1 MSNGNSSRKEQEES
15 GTPTQ
20 PIRPIEEEKVNINQ
34 TLGYGDYANA
44 PLSAPLAAWKATEL
58 SEVTQAVLDKT
69 REAGAGI
76 VKTTGSGTASPEHQK
91 RIDAKKAKIDTAIL
105 SNFGQ
110 VQSSPEYRSG
120 VSMKS
125 GGTSMGSGKSSTS
138 SGIRMCG
145 SQIGK
150 HMK

>member
-1 MSNGNSSRKEQEES
+1 MSNGSSSRKEQANS

-20 PIRPIEEEKVNINQ
+20 PIRPIEEEKVNINP
-34 TLGYGDYANA
+34 TLGYGDYAND
-44 PLSAPLAAWKATEL
+44 PLAAWKATEL
-58 SEVTQAVLDKT
+58 SGGSQAVLDKT
-69 REAGAGI
+69 REAGAGT
-76 VKTTGSGTASPEHQK
+76 VKTTGGIPSPEHQK

-105 SNFGQ
+105 SEFGQ
-110 VQSSPEYRSG
+110 VQSSPEYRSE

-138 SGIRMCG
+138 SGIKMCG

>member
-1 MSNGNSSRKEQEES
+1 MSSRTSSRKTQEES

-20 PIRPIEEEKVNINQ
+20 PIRPIEEEKVNINP
-34 TLGYGDYANA
+34 TLGYGDYAND
-44 PLSAPLAAWKATEL
+44 PLAAWKATEL
-58 SEVTQAVLDKT
+58 SGGSQAVLDKT
-69 REAGAGI
+69 REAGAGM
-76 VKTTGSGTASPEHQK
+76 VKTTGSGIPSPEHQK

-105 SNFGQ
+105 SEFGQ
-110 VQSSPEYRSG
+110 VQSSPEYRSE

-138 SGIRMCG
+138 SGIKMCG

>member
-1 MSNGNSSRKEQEES
+1 MSNRSSSRKKDEQS
-15 GTPTQ
+15 RTPTQ
-20 PIRPIEEEKVNINQ
+20 PIRPIEEEEVNIDP
-34 TLGYGDYANA
+34 TIGYGDYTNVDVNV
-44 PLSAPLAAWKATEL
+44 PLAAWKPTEL
-58 SEVTQAVLDKT
+58 SEVPQAVLDKT
-69 REAGAGI
+69 REVGAGI
-76 VKTTGSGTASPEHQK
+76 VKTTGGIPSPEHQK

-110 VQSSPEYRSG
+110 VQSSPEYRGG

-138 SGIRMCG
+138 SGIKMCG